1 MNPLVLD
8 KYAKLAVETGVNV
21 AKGQMLVV
29 NAPVET
35 QDFVRRVVKAAYQ
48 AGAGYV
54 LVRWN
59 DDLINKL
66 NYSYALEEKLVD
78 VPSYLIDQHKYFID
92 QGACVLSIVA
102 PSPGLLADVD
112 GAKVAKV
119 QAALQKAIAFYREHM
134 MGNRSQWSL
143 VSVPTE
149 IWATKVFPELETD
162 QAVAKLWDAILSA
175 VRVSVDND
183 PVALWDQHNKRLH
196 TINEKLNQFQFKTL
210 HFKNSLG
217 TDLKVGLVKNHR
229 WAGGSETSV
238 NGVVFNPNIPTEE
251 SFTMPDKYR
260 VEGTVVATKPL
271 NYQGKLID
279 GFALTFKDGKVV
291 SYTAKKEE
299 ATLKH
304 LLEVDQGSCYL
315 GEVAL
320 ISHDSPIS
328 NTNILFYNTLFDEN
342 ASCHLALGRAYPMNV
357 EGGLSMS
364 QEQLEKA
371 GMNFSVEHA
380 DFMFGS
386 ADMSI
391 IGYQEDGSEVVVFK
405 DGNFAF

>member
-1 MNPLVLD
+1 MNEIILD
-8 KYAKLAVETGVNV
+8 KYALLAVKTGVNV
-21 AKGQMLVV
+21 AKGQLLVV

-35 QDFVRRVVKAAYQ
+35 ADFVRRVVKAAYQ
-48 AGAGYV
+48 QGAGNV

-59 DDLINKL
+59 DDLTNKL
-66 NYSYALEEKLVD
+66 NYTYADADVLAQ
-78 VPSYLIDQHKYFID
+78 VPSYLIDQHKYFIE

-119 QAALQKAIAFYREHM
+119 QGALQKAIAFYREHM

-143 VSVPTE
+143 VSVPTPM
-149 IWATKVFPELETD
+149 WAQKVFPDYPVE
-162 QAVAKLWDAILSA
+162 QAISKLWEAILAA
-175 VRVSVDND
+175 VRVTQDND
-183 PVALWDQHNKRLH
+183 PVSEWDAHNQRLH
-196 TINEKLNQFQFKTL
+196 TINEKLNGYQFKTL
-210 HFKNSLG
+210 IFKNNLG
-217 TDLKVGLVKNHR
+217 TDLKVGLVNNHR
-229 WAGGSETSV
+229 WAGGSETST
-238 NGVVFNPNIPTEE
+238 NGRTFNPNMPTEE
-251 SFTMPDKYR
+251 AFTMPDKYR

-279 GFALTFKDGKVV
+279 GFTLTFKDGKVV
-291 SYTAKKEE
+291 SYQAQKEE
-299 ATLKH
+299 ETLKH
-304 LLEVDQGSCYL
+304 LLEVDEGSSYL

-357 EGGLSMS
+357 EGGLTMNQ
-364 QEQLEKA
+364 QELEKA

-391 IGYQEDGSEVVVFK
+391 IGEQADGSQVVLFK
-405 DGNFAF
+405 DGNFVF